1 MTPYFS
7 YVTQF
12 ADKYTTL
19 YFNLCTSIYNNGKII
34 TSIYYWSDSMIWV
47 RGRKLLACWTKD
59 WEKRENKK
67 IIRRNMSLKRFILP
81 DRQYWDGKTG
91 LLSQALKH
99 SKKLAELYDVSVN
112 YLLEISENQA
122 APAPVESPDKSV
134 HPAEKEKEEYQY
146 EIFFFLILSIL
157 SVAVAPVGLLI
168 SIVSIIRARKKR
180 IPKLFYLVV
189 TICLLINIWN
199 CIMIFQMFFLDIGY
213 ATISS

>member
-67 IIRRNMSLKRFILP
+67 LFAGICRWKGSYFQTDSTEMGKRDFWARRWNTQKTCRVIWCFCQLPFRNIRKPSRSCS
-81 DRQYWDGKTG
+81 G
-91 LLSQALKH
+91 
-99 SKKLAELYDVSVN
+99 
-112 YLLEISENQA
+112 
-122 APAPVESPDKSV
+122 
-134 HPAEKEKEEYQY
+134 
-146 EIFFFLILSIL
+146 
-157 SVAVAPVGLLI
+157 
-168 SIVSIIRARKKR
+168 R
-180 IPKLFYLVV
+180 IPR
-189 TICLLINIWN
+189 
-199 CIMIFQMFFLDIGY
+199 
-213 ATISS
+213 

>member
-1 MTPYFS
+1 MLNERLREARKQKNYS
-7 YVTQF
+7 QEYV
-12 ADKYTTL
+12 AEKVH
-19 YFNLCTSIYNNGKII
+19 TSRQTVLRWENG
-34 TSIYYWSDSMIWV
+34 TSEPGV
-47 RGRKLLACWTKD
+47 ETV
-59 WEKRENKK
+59 
-67 IIRRNMSLKRFILP
+67 
-81 DRQYWDGKTG
+81 
-91 LLSQALKH
+91 
-99 SKKLAELYDVSVN
+99 KKLAELYDVSVN

-168 SIVSIIRARKKR
+168 SIVSIIWARKKR

>member
-12 ADKYTTL
+12 ADKYTIL

-59 WEKRENKK
+59 WEKRENTKNYSQEYVAEK
-67 IIRRNMSLKRFILP
+67 VHTS
-81 DRQYWDGKTG
+81 RQTVLRWENRTSEPGVET
-91 LLSQALKH
+91 L
-99 SKKLAELYDVSVN
+99 KKLAELYDVSVN

-168 SIVSIIRARKKR
+168 SIVSIIWARKKR

>member
-134 HPAEKEKEEYQY
+134 HPAEKEK
-146 EIFFFLILSIL
+146 
-157 SVAVAPVGLLI
+157 GGI
-168 SIVSIIRARKKR
+168 SIWNLFLSYTVYTLCRGCSGWTADFYRFNNLGQKEKN
-180 IPKLFYLVV
+180 PKTFLSCRDY
-189 TICLLINIWN
+189 
-199 CIMIFQMFFLDIGY
+199 MFTD
-213 ATISS
+213 